1 MSTAVVGSADVAL
14 AGSAL
19 AWIEPGGDLRLP
31 AVALRPLRLAQAE
44 PFLASANG
52 RQAVHLLRA
61 SLAPTPGA
69 AERLALFGSIER
81 FGVADLFSLLNMSR
95 GSGLLV
101 LSSGSIEKAVH
112 FRRGEIIFATS
123 NQPEERL
130 GRLLF
135 RIGKL
140 SAENLRAAEARSAS
154 ATGPGRRFGALLLE
168 MGAIDAATL
177 WWGVRHQLEEIV
189 YSIFRFDQGTFH
201 FFEGD
206 FLDPDLAHFA
216 IDTNHV
222 LMEGYRR
229 VDEWARIEK
238 RLQHRGILRPTG
250 KVAKERQS
258 EGLERLLAL
267 VDGHRSLDEIVRATE
282 LGEFATYRELFR
294 LLQAGL
300 IEAVG
305 APEGLGDSGTFS
317 LADDPERAA
326 LLALI
331 ERSNRACMLV
341 RDVLRAK
348 SVEVDI
354 GRLFAGFLRAG
365 SDAVRAVL
373 QGLAP
378 NTQGRLSADLL
389 IENLGSLDAF
399 PIAGS
404 SLDLPPGGPGAPN
417 DVVARRALLDR
428 ALAEWRDFQILAA
441 TNLLPA
447 AEVTELVTYVR
458 AIERS
463 GE

>member
-1 MSTAVVGSADVAL
+1 MSTLVATPATAPVAE
-14 AGSAL
+14 AGL
-19 AWIEPGGDLRLP
+19 TWIESNGDVHLP
-31 AVALRPLRLAQAE
+31 EVALRPLRLAQSEA
-44 PFLASANG
+44 FLAIASG

-61 SLAPTPGA
+61 SLAPAPGA
-69 AERLALFGSIER
+69 GERLALFGSIER

-101 LSSGSIEKAVH
+101 LSSSGVLKGVH
-112 FRRGEIIFATS
+112 FRRGEIVFATT

-130 GRLLF
+130 GRMLF

-140 SAENLRAAEARSAS
+140 SAESLQAAEARSAS

-168 MGAIDAATL
+168 QGAIDAATL
-177 WWGVRHQLEEIV
+177 WWGVRHQMEEIV
-189 YSIFRFDQGTFH
+189 YSIFRLDQGTFH

-206 FLDPDLAHFA
+206 YLDPDLAHFA

-229 VDEWARIEK
+229 VDEWVRIEK
-238 RLQHRGILRPTG
+238 RLGQRGILRPTG
-250 KVAKERQS
+250 RKPKERQS
-258 EGLERLLAL
+258 EANETLLAL
-267 VDGHRSLDEIVRATE
+267 VDGRRSLEEIVRAAG

-294 LLQAGL
+294 LLQGGL
-300 IEAVG
+300 IEAIESTENLV
-305 APEGLGDSGTFS
+305 DSGTFR
-317 LADDPERAA
+317 LAEDPERAS

-348 SVEVDI
+348 SVEVDL

-365 SDAVRAVL
+365 SDAVRTLL
-373 QGLAP
+373 QGLVP
-378 NTQGRLSADLL
+378 NAQGRLNPELL
-389 IENLGSLDAF
+389 IENLGHLQTAPAVETSVG
-399 PIAGS
+399 AGS
-404 SLDLPPGGPGAPN
+404 WSGVADDPA
-417 DVVARRALLDR
+417 ARRLRLDR

-441 TNLLPA
+441 VNLLPTP
-447 AEVTELVTYVR
+447 EVAELVTYVR